1 MGLTNP
7 GREDALRCGPPARI
21 LFPGQGPRRAAS
33 LPRSE
38 ALRCRNRFRQ
48 ATDRLPR
55 WSSKTVEELGMVVAG
70 AGILVLQARTV
81 ARTSESASCKE
92 GLRNRR
98 QTWSAEVLLIDVS
111 SGRLD
116 VA

>member
-7 GREDALRCGPPARI
+7 GREDALRCGRPARI
-21 LFPGQGPRRAAS
+21 LFPGQGPRRAAR

-70 AGILVLQARTV
+70 AGILVLQAERLRGPASPHR
-81 ARTSESASCKE
+81 ARKGCET
-92 GLRNRR
+92 GGRR
-98 QTWSAEVLLIDVS
+98 
-111 SGRLD
+111 G
-116 VA
+116 